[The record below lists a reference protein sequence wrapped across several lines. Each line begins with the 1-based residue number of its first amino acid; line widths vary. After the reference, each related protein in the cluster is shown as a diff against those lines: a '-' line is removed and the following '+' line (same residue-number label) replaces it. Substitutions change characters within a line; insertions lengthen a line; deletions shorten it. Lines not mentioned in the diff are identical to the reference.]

1 MFRFAGG
8 ISNIKYHAAV
18 HTLPIQLVTN
28 RDILSFIGGG
38 GDSNIEGP
46 VSLIS
51 SDLPCIDGKS

>member
-8 ISNIKYHAAV
+8 ISNIKYYAAV

-38 GDSNIEGP
+38 GG
-46 VSLIS
+46 
-51 SDLPCIDGKS
+51 GFKY